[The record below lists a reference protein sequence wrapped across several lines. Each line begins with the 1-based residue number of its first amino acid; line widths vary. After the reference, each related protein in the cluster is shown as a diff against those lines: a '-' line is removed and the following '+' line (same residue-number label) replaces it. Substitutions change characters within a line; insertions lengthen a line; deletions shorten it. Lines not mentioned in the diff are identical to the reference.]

1 MTLYLV
7 RHKYGTYIL
16 TFFTNQV
23 RRNNRRNCDWLGP
36 RSASDWLL
44 FRRDLPT
51 YVPKASHE
59 LSTDHRWTSRRAPWR
74 TLWGSP
80 RGTPL
85 IHVIN
90 TWCTMSGRCLWQLK
104 LPPEF
109 VTNNFGNFEVVDGTF
124 YLSSGCNFNTLQ
136 LKQNDSKLIHISFLR
151 NIRKLRIDWPYT
163 IWLAT
168 QFFRNSDYLF
178 LIWGFEVYLF
188 ENPTVF
194 QLHLSSRNSSV
205 LAKKKISHSCEPLTF
220 VTLSGTICQGF
231 HFRSAYELITWV
243 KINEWLQWLNCH

>member
-7 RHKYGTYIL
+7 RHKYGIYIF
-16 TFFTNQV
+16 TFLLNQV

-44 FRRDLPT
+44 FCRDLST

-59 LSTDHRWTSRRAPWR
+59 LSTDHRRTSRRAPWG

-90 TWCTMSGRCLWQLK
+90 TWCTMSDRCLWQLK
-104 LPPEF
+104 LPPEY

-136 LKQNDSKLIHISFLR
+136 LKQNDLKLIHISFLR
-151 NIRKLRIDWPYT
+151 NIRKSRIDWPYT
-163 IWLAT
+163 IWLAK
-168 QFFRNSDYLF
+168 QFSRNSDYLF
-178 LIWGFEVYLF
+178 FIWGFEVYLF
-188 ENPTVF
+188 ETPLYSNHTCLLEIL
-194 QLHLSSRNSSV
+194 QCWQ
-205 LAKKKISHSCEPLTF
+205 KKKISHSCEPLTF
-220 VTLSGTICQGF
+220 VTCLVPFARVFTSGVLM
-231 HFRSAYELITWV
+231 S
-243 KINEWLQWLNCH
+243 

>member
-1 MTLYLV
+1 MHFY
-7 RHKYGTYIL
+7 
-16 TFFTNQV
+16 FFTNQV

-44 FRRDLPT
+44 FCRDLST

-59 LSTDHRWTSRRAPWR
+59 LSTDHRRTSRRAPWG

-90 TWCTMSGRCLWQLK
+90 TWCTMSDRCLWQLK
-104 LPPEF
+104 LPPEY

-136 LKQNDSKLIHISFLR
+136 LKQNDLKLIHISFLR
-151 NIRKLRIDWPYT
+151 NIRKSRIDWPYT
-163 IWLAT
+163 IWLAK
-168 QFFRNSDYLF
+168 QFSRNSDYLF
-178 LIWGFEVYLF
+178 FIWGFEVYLF
-188 ENPTVF
+188 ETPLYSNHTCLLEIL
-194 QLHLSSRNSSV
+194 QCWQ
-205 LAKKKISHSCEPLTF
+205 KKKKL
-220 VTLSGTICQGF
+220 VTPANLWLS
-231 HFRSAYELITWV
+231 
-243 KINEWLQWLNCH
+243 

>member
-7 RHKYGTYIL
+7 RHKYGIYIF
-16 TFFTNQV
+16 TFLLNQV

-44 FRRDLPT
+44 FCRDLST

-59 LSTDHRWTSRRAPWR
+59 LSTDHRWTSRR

-90 TWCTMSGRCLWQLK
+90 TWCTMSDRCLWQLK
-104 LPPEF
+104 LPPEY

-136 LKQNDSKLIHISFLR
+136 LKQNDLKLIHISFLR
-151 NIRKLRIDWPYT
+151 NIRKSRIDWPYT
-163 IWLAT
+163 IWLAK
-168 QFFRNSDYLF
+168 QFSRNSDYLF
-178 LIWGFEVYLF
+178 FIWGFEVYLF
-188 ENPTVF
+188 ENPTIF

-220 VTLSGTICQGF
+220 VTCLVPFARVFTSGVLM
-231 HFRSAYELITWV
+231 S
-243 KINEWLQWLNCH
+243 